1 MALRVP
7 DQWATGGGRS
17 FSGSSNASTALL
29 PKVLQRRLFGRPGAV
44 DVASHLQGGSGDS
57 GACPWVDWTDSLDAA
72 ARLRELKW
80 EDATSPQKSIVHDMW
95 DRHATMA
102 AWGSINDGTAV
113 LRRRRGADAPG
124 YGRASATSRKRVN
137 STCIRKGDLCAMVA
151 SPVSVPPPGI

>member
-1 MALRVP
+1 MAKFIYFIL
-7 DQWATGGGRS
+7 DID
-17 FSGSSNASTALL
+17 FSELESERES
-29 PKVLQRRLFGRPGAV
+29 V
-44 DVASHLQGGSGDS
+44 DLVEV
-57 GACPWVDWTDSLDAA
+57 C
-72 ARLRELKW
+72 ARHPL
-80 EDATSPQKSIVHDMW
+80 QKSIVHDMW